1 MRSTIELRAV
11 PTGRDVGRI
20 SNVVRYVAPLEVTY
34 HGAAV
39 RWGVTWKSHVVSHTN

>member
-20 SNVVRYVAPLEVTY
+20 SNVVRYVAPLEVTLIL
-34 HGAAV
+34 
-39 RWGVTWKSHVVSHTN
+39 HVGKATPASLTK